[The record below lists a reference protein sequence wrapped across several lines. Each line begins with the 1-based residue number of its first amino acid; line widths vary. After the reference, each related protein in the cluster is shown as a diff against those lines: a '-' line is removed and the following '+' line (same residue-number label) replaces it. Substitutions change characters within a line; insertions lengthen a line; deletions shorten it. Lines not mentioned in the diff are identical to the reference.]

1 MNTIKSSR
9 SLGFLTAI
17 VALIGLLSLPLL
29 VPAIWLF
36 TVFDSKY
43 RQCIPLRNGL
53 NLGYEAVFDLSKSYF
68 KPIAVPRFAD
78 GTPVIRHDMWA
89 IYLTNTTLYGW
100 ALGQTSQDDYWFA
113 WRADAGL
120 VKQAENDALYKQ
132 LVAAAGHAN
141 WDFGSGSFGT
151 GWMLNELIKR
161 PEFNVHR
168 CPTALITW

>member
-1 MNTIKSSR
+1 MKHLRNPR
-9 SLGFLTAI
+9 FLAPI

-29 VPAIWLF
+29 VTTIWIF
-36 TVFDSKY
+36 IVFDNKY
-43 RQCIPLRNGL
+43 HQCITLQNGL
-53 NLGYEAVFDLSKSYF
+53 NLGYEAVFDLSKPYF
-68 KPIAVPRFAD
+68 KPIAVPRFSD
-78 GTPVIRHDMWA
+78 GTPLIRHYMWA

-120 VKQAENDALYKQ
+120 VKQAENDALYKK
-132 LVAAAGHAN
+132 LVAEAGHAN

-151 GWMLNELIKR
+151 GWVINELMKR